1 MKMAT
6 LTIRNLDDSL
16 KERLRVR
23 AAANGRS
30 MTEEARLILRHAIG
44 GISGPELWALSR
56 QLFKDENGID
66 LQIPQRNPDRPALKF
81 DATEAHK

>member
-44 GISGPELWALSR
+44 GITGPELWALSR

-66 LQIPQRNPDRPALKF
+66 LQIPQRNPDQAF
-81 DATEAHK
+81 

>member
-16 KERLRVR
+16 KERLRVH

-66 LQIPQRNPDRPALKF
+66 LQIPQRNPDQAF
-81 DATEAHK
+81 

>member
-1 MKMAT
+1 MGT

-23 AAANGRS
+23 AAVNGHS
-30 MTEEARLILRHAIG
+30 MEEEARLILRHAIG
-44 GISGPELWALSR
+44 GVSGPELWALSR

-66 LQIPQRNPDRPALKF
+66 LQIPQRNPDQAF
-81 DATEAHK
+81 

>member
-44 GISGPELWALSR
+44 GVSGPEL
-56 QLFKDENGID
+56 
-66 LQIPQRNPDRPALKF
+66 
-81 DATEAHK
+81 

>member
-1 MKMAT
+1 MAT

-30 MTEEARLILRHAIG
+30 MTEEARLILRHVIG

-66 LQIPQRNPDRPALKF
+66 LQIPQRNPDQPF
-81 DATEAHK
+81 